1 MMKNF
6 TLNSFSYIQKSILIV
21 LIFAASAFTLPN
33 TGNFNNIDGI
43 LQTRIIKCYP
53 NPAISFV
60 NFEVPAK
67 YTSNGFSLQVY
78 SFTGKK
84 MFEET
89 INSTKSTLNFNGD
102 FYRGIYIYQ
111 MKDKNGKIIET
122 GKFQVNK

>member
-1 MMKNF
+1 MKNF

>member
-1 MMKNF
+1 MLVAM
-6 TLNSFSYIQKSILIV
+6 IIAV
-21 LIFAASAFTLPN
+21 SAFTLPN
-33 TGNFNNIDGI
+33 TGGFNNADGI
-43 LQTRIIKCYP
+43 LKTRVVKCYP

-60 NFEVPAK
+60 NFEVPANFTSRG
-67 YTSNGFSLQVY
+67 YTLQVF

-89 INSTKSTLNFNGD
+89 ISSIKSTLNFNGD

-111 MKDKNGKIIET
+111 LKDKNGKIIET

>member
-6 TLNSFSYIQKSILIV
+6 TLNTFSYIQKSMLVAMILV
-21 LIFAASAFTLPN
+21 VSAFTLPDAGGFSN
-33 TGNFNNIDGI
+33 TDGI
-43 LQTRIIKCYP
+43 LQTRVVKCYP

-67 YTSNGFSLQVY
+67 FTSNGYTIQVY

-84 MFEET
+84 MFEES
-89 INSTKSTLNFNGD
+89 INSSKSTLNFNGD

-111 MKDKNGKIIET
+111 LKDKNGKIIET